1 MRISRKRLALFRDWY
16 RIGRDGARIALF
28 SADGRPTPSGFLT
41 IMLVAP
47 RGRLESH
54 AYWAGTNRLIRDMAV
69 IRDTTL
75 DAALAK
81 FYATFLKLHVTITSI
96 TDEENTQ

>member
-1 MRISRKRLALFRDWY
+1 MPASKKPTTYMRNFVFVYHANQ
-16 RIGRDGARIALF
+16 GAVKG
-28 SADGRPTPSGFLT
+28 SC
-41 IMLVAP
+41 
-47 RGRLESH
+47 
-54 AYWAGTNRLIRDMAV
+54 V